1 MNNQKPP
8 LFDLFLYLRDTGD
21 FLLTPDQ
28 YELLLSALDKGFGL
42 SSQEQLK
49 TLCQML
55 WIKSKSNSETAKNFN
70 KYFDDYFAKL
80 DAENQ
85 EIAEYLNPETP
96 KSEPP
101 KSEPSKSETQKSET
115 QKSETQKSNLPSFL
129 QTPIALKGGLLPK
142 KPFNQ
147 NAKFQ
152 LSITDFPVTGRKIQR
167 SWRYLRLPIR
177 QGTLTE
183 IDVEA
188 TVQKI
193 GEDGF
198 LLEPVIIPQR
208 INRAE
213 VLLLIDAS
221 NSMIPFFLL
230 SQQLVDNLQGS
241 KLGKSEVYYF
251 RNCPGE
257 YLFFHPQR
265 PGGQLTSEVL
275 AKLHK
280 QRTVVLIISDGGAA
294 RGGVNYERIELTW
307 NFLQDLNGCVRQV
320 AWLNPIPETRW
331 KGTSAQGISQLVK
344 MYELDNSG
352 LVAAVRRR

>member
-1 MNNQKPP
+1 MNNQKLP
-8 LFDLFLYLRDTGD
+8 LFDLFLHLRDTGD
-21 FLLTPDQ
+21 FPLTIDQ
-28 YELLLSALDKGFGL
+28 YNLLLAALNKGFGL
-42 SSQEQLK
+42 SSREQLK

-55 WIKSKSNSETAKNFN
+55 WVKSKPNSETVKNFI
-70 KYFDDYFAKL
+70 KYFDDYFYQL
-80 DAENQ
+80 DTKNQ
-85 EIAEYLNPETP
+85 EIV
-96 KSEPP
+96 
-101 KSEPSKSETQKSET
+101 ETQKSEP
-115 QKSETQKSNLPSFL
+115 QKSEFPKPEPPKPDLPSFL

-152 LSITDFPVTGRKIQR
+152 LSITDFPITKRKIQR

-177 QGTLTE
+177 QGRLTE
-183 IDVEA
+183 IDIEA
-188 TVQKI
+188 TVHKI

-265 PGGQLTSEVL
+265 PGGKLTSDVL
-275 AKLHK
+275 YQFSLSLH
-280 QRTVVLIISDGGAA
+280 IIA
-294 RGGVNYERIELTW
+294 NLKIKIY
-307 NFLQDLNGCVRQV
+307 QDLGVFVLC
-320 AWLNPIPETRW
+320 ASSKP
-331 KGTSAQGISQLVK
+331 
-344 MYELDNSG
+344 
-352 LVAAVRRR
+352 